1 MFLSFEGGGWG
12 GGHRMQIATMQVA
25 GGAEVQEC
33 QMQNVRKR
41 EFEFQDPE
49 GSFRCFPLKSNE
61 DLDGRVLLYQTNKM
75 S

>member
-1 MFLSFEGGGWG
+1 
-12 GGHRMQIATMQVA
+12 MQIATMQVA

-49 GSFRCFPLKSNE
+49 GSFRCFPKSPMKIWMA
-61 DLDGRVLLYQTNKM
+61 GF

>member
-1 MFLSFEGGGWG
+1 MG
-12 GGHRMQIATMQVA
+12 GGHRMQIVTMQVA

-41 EFEFQDPE
+41 KFEFQDPE

-61 DLDGRVLLYQTNKM
+61 DLDGRVLLNQTNKM